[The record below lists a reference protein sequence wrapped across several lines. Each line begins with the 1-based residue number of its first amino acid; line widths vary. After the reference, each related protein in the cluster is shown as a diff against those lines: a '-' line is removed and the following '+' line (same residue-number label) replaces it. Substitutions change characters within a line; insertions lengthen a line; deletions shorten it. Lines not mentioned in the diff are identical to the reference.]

1 MATIKDVAKRTGLSL
16 STISKYLNGGNV
28 REENRAA
35 IDAAVRELDYS
46 VNVLARSLK
55 ANRSMTIGVLLPTLS
70 SPFFGRVVTEMEPLL
85 RQSGYEC
92 FICSYDFDRAQEL
105 AKLEFLARY
114 HVDGIV
120 YVPQTTDFSEVR
132 ARVGQTPV
140 ILLDRTMDGADCDA
154 VLVDNLNAVYVGVE
168 HLIGRGLGLIAGP
181 QSISTA
187 RERAIGYR
195 RVLEDYC
202 LPVDESLIAAGNY
215 DLESGSRLFGALLD
229 LPQPPTAMFV
239 TNYDMTIGALMA
251 AHERGVR
258 LPEDL
263 DFIGYDNVELFSIL
277 SPRLEIVEQPTSEI
291 ARRAAELL
299 IARLSGDRSPGRLLR
314 LKARITTTSDL
325 PARNGTDAG
334 ARAEAS
340 IEHSM

>member
-1 MATIKDVAKRTGLSL
+1 
-16 STISKYLNGGNV
+16 
-28 REENRAA
+28 
-35 IDAAVRELDYS
+35 
-46 VNVLARSLK
+46 
-55 ANRSMTIGVLLPTLS
+55 
-70 SPFFGRVVTEMEPLL
+70 
-85 RQSGYEC
+85 
-92 FICSYDFDRAQEL
+92 
-105 AKLEFLARY
+105 
-114 HVDGIV
+114 
-120 YVPQTTDFSEVR
+120 
-132 ARVGQTPV
+132 
-140 ILLDRTMDGADCDA
+140 MDGADCDA

-168 HLIGRGLGLIAGP
+168 HLIGRGHRRIGLIAGP

-258 LPEDL
+258 LPDDL

-325 PARNGTDAG
+325 PARNG